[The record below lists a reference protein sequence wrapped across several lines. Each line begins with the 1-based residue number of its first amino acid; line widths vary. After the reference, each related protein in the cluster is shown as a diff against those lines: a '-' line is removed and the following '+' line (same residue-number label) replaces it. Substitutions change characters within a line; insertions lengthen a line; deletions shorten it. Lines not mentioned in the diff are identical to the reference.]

1 MLDNRR
7 IRLMSRMALYEKE
20 STKEDLKISSYYKR
34 DYTSLNTLISIMWIT
49 VGYVMAAAL
58 IVLCNLESLL
68 ENLTITKMILIAAI
82 AVAGYLVL
90 VIIYCVCASSFY
102 AEKHNS
108 AKRRVKK
115 YYRDLVRLEKMGI
128 KEKK

>member
-1 MLDNRR
+1 MLDKRR

-20 STKEDLKISSYYKR
+20 SAKEDLKISSYYKR

-58 IVLCNLESLL
+58 IVLCNLDSLL
-68 ENLTITKMILIAAI
+68 ENLTITKMFLIAAI

-90 VIIYCVCASSFY
+90 VIIYCVFVSSFY
-102 AEKHNS
+102 ADKHNS

-115 YYRDLVRLEKMGI
+115 YYRDLARLEKMGI
-128 KEKK
+128 KEK

>member
-20 STKEDLKISSYYKR
+20 SAKEDLKISSYYKR

-102 AEKHNS
+102 TEKHNS

>member
-20 STKEDLKISSYYKR
+20 SAKEDLKISSYYKR

-58 IVLCNLESLL
+58 IPVPL
-68 ENLTITKMILIAAI
+68 
-82 AVAGYLVL
+82 
-90 VIIYCVCASSFY
+90 
-102 AEKHNS
+102 
-108 AKRRVKK
+108 
-115 YYRDLVRLEKMGI
+115 
-128 KEKK
+128 